1 MELSRSSVVVAFELS
16 QKRKAIVAD
25 ALAGASVVVYLTEV
39 DEVAR
44 AEALRKTGALLTFNP
59 SKELRPGEARLLD
72 GARLI
77 QFMIGGVDFIPL
89 GELPEGVPV
98 ATNGGGYA
106 ESMAEHA
113 LAMTLAAAK
122 RLVLEHENLK
132 RGQFNQFTRNRM
144 LAGRICGIF
153 GFGGIGSATAR
164 LMRGI
169 GMRVHAINRRGR
181 TDQRVDWIGT
191 PERLTELLEAA
202 DVLLISAPLTRATHS
217 LIGAAELRRMKADAI
232 LVNLARG
239 EIIQERPLYDHLVS
253 HPSFTACIDA
263 WWIEPVRHGE
273 FRIDQPFLDL
283 PNVIA
288 SPHNS
293 AQGEGAHDISLR
305 RAVENCRRAL
315 TGEAPLHVIGL
326 DERLM

>member
-1 MELSRSSVVVAFELS
+1 MEFSRPALVVAFELS
-16 QKRKAIVAD
+16 EKRKAIVAD
-25 ALAGASVVVYLTEV
+25 TLAGVSAVVYLTEL

-44 AEALRKTGALLTFNP
+44 AEALRNAGVLLTFNT
-59 SKELRPGEARLLD
+59 SKELRSGEAALLT

-89 GELPEGVPV
+89 GELPKGVPV

-113 LAMTLAAAK
+113 LAMALAAAK
-122 RLVLEHENLK
+122 RLILEHENLK
-132 RGQFNQFTRNRM
+132 LGQFNQFTQNRM
-144 LAGRICGIF
+144 LAGGVCGIF
-153 GFGGIGSATAR
+153 GFGGIGVATGR
-164 LMRGI
+164 LMHGI
-169 GMRVHAINRRGR
+169 GMRVHAINRHGR
-181 TDQRVDWIGT
+181 TNERVDWIGT
-191 PERLTELLEAA
+191 PERVNELLEAA
-202 DVLLISAPLTRATHS
+202 DVLLISAPLTRATRG
-217 LIGAAELRRMKADAI
+217 LIGAAELHRMKDDAI

-239 EIIQERPLYDHLVS
+239 EIVQERPLYDHLVKN
-253 HPSFTACIDA
+253 PRFTACIDA

-293 AQGEGAHDISLR
+293 AQGTGAHNISLR

-315 TGEAPLHVIGL
+315 TGEAPHHVIGL
-326 DERLM
+326 DEQLM